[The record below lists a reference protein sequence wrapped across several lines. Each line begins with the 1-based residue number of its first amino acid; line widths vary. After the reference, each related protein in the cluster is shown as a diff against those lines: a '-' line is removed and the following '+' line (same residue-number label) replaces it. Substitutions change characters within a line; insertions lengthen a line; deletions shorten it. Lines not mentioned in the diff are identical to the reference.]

1 MISIK
6 KFLSDDHHQSAE
18 AYERMALLLLQAMGL
33 HAVEGDRM
41 DYDRFRASISVLQSA
56 VAEDPSPHNILAT
69 AASAV
74 KTLGDHN
81 WRTSQFIRAKG
92 IELQAIVGMLTS
104 SMSQISSASKAS
116 IDRLQE
122 LQKQIE
128 HASMVEDVR
137 TLKLRL
143 SDCLVSI
150 RGECDRQRGDADLA
164 VEEMKSGLQKA
175 QETKPIETSPNGDPL
190 TGFMLRSGAEE
201 AMRTA
206 CAAKA
211 HVYAGLFV
219 MDRIQ
224 TIVSRF
230 GAELGDRALLFFV
243 QHLSSALNANDAIFR
258 WSPTA
263 FVALMNRGESPELVR
278 RQIAKT
284 MAQRR
289 EQTFEIGD
297 RSVVLPISCSW
308 VVMPLFEQPYAD
320 IVRKLDAFGA
330 AKS

>member
-1 MISIK
+1 M
-6 KFLSDDHHQSAE
+6 E
-18 AYERMALLLLQAMGL
+18 
-33 HAVEGDRM
+33 
-41 DYDRFRASISVLQSA
+41 YDRFRASIAVLQSDL
-56 VAEDPSPHNILAT
+56 AEDPSPDNILST

-81 WRTSQFIRAKG
+81 WRTSQFIRAKS
-92 IELQAIVGMLTS
+92 IELQAIVGMLTN
-104 SMSQISSASKAS
+104 SMSQISTASKSS
-116 IDRLQE
+116 IEKLQE
-122 LQKQIE
+122 LRKQIE

-143 SDCLVSI
+143 SDCLLSI
-150 RGECDRQRGDADLA
+150 RGECDRQRGESDLA

-175 QETKPIETSPNGDPL
+175 QETRPIEISPIADPL
-190 TGFMLRSGAEE
+190 TGFILRPGAEQ
-201 AMRTA
+201 AMQA
-206 CAAKA
+206 VCVAKA

-243 QHLSSALNANDAIFR
+243 QHLSTALSATDTIFR

-263 FVALMNRGESPELVR
+263 FVALMNRPESPELVR

-284 MAQRR
+284 MAKRM

-297 RSVVLPISCSW
+297 RSVVLPVSCSW
-308 VVMPLFEQPYAD
+308 IVMPLFELSYPE
-320 IVRKLDAFGA
+320 ILKKLDAFSA
-330 AKS
+330 SKS